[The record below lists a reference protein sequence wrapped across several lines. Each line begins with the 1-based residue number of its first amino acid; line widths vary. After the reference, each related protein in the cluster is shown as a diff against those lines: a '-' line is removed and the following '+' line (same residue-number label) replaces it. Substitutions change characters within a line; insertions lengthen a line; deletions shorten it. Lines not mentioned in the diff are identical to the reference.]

1 MQEAMYR
8 TILEQIEDGVYFVD
22 LERRI
27 TFWNQGAERITGYT
41 ADEVM
46 FRSCTD
52 GILRHVSESGHQL
65 CLHGCPLA
73 AVMRDGKPRE
83 GSLYLHHKAGHRVPI
98 TVKGSA
104 LRDVDGNIVGSVE
117 VFHRRSSTWF
127 ADLSRRERSED
138 ALIDPLTDLGNRRFA
153 HSQIPSLIAAA
164 QAGGSSLGVV
174 FLDIDEFKTVNDTQG
189 HSIGDSVL
197 RMVGQS
203 LANGLRAADMP
214 VRWGGEEFLVL
225 LPGVSSEIL
234 ATLAERLRML
244 VEHSWI
250 QVGDTQVRVTVS
262 VGAVMVRP
270 GETFDEALDRAD
282 RLMYQSK
289 AAGRNVV
296 TTESGRMKRRGQ
308 VPLFQISRPWDM
320 DPIADDET
328 VDDVADSDSA

>member
-1 MQEAMYR
+1 
-8 TILEQIEDGVYFVD
+8 
-22 LERRI
+22 
-27 TFWNQGAERITGYT
+27 
-41 ADEVM
+41 
-46 FRSCTD
+46 
-52 GILRHVSESGHQL
+52 
-65 CLHGCPLA
+65 
-73 AVMRDGKPRE
+73 
-83 GSLYLHHKAGHRVPI
+83 
-98 TVKGSA
+98 
-104 LRDVDGNIVGSVE
+104 
-117 VFHRRSSTWF
+117 
-127 ADLSRRERSED
+127 
-138 ALIDPLTDLGNRRFA
+138 
-153 HSQIPSLIAAA
+153 
-164 QAGGSSLGVV
+164 
-174 FLDIDEFKTVNDTQG
+174 
-189 HSIGDSVL
+189 
-197 RMVGQS
+197 MVGQS

-262 VGAVMVRP
+262 VGAVLVRP
-270 GETFDEALDRAD
+270 GETFEEALDRAD

-328 VDDVADSDSA
+328 ADDVADSDSA